1 MSEYIVPF
9 IIGGIT
15 VAGIK
20 FLSNRV
26 APKYAALL
34 GALPIGYIST
44 YYIDDVGKT
53 MSYLVNY
60 AISLS
65 FTVVANIIYYGLLS
79 YKINKLMSLGIG
91 FSSILLMT
99 YIKLELFP
107 KM

>member
-60 AISLS
+60 GVSLS
-65 FTVVANIIYYGLLS
+65 FIVLAAILYYLLLS

-91 FSSILLMT
+91 FVSILLMT
-99 YIKLELFP
+99 YLKLQLFS
-107 KM
+107 KV